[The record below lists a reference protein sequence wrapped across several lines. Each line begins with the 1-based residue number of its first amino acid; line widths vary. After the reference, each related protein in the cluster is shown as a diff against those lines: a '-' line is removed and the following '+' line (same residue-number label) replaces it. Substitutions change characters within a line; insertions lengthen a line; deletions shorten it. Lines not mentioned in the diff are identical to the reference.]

1 MSNNSVVHGKG
12 KSMIWR
18 LFIEEFGEILES
30 ECPKEEEINQ
40 LFEWLK
46 DEAHSALSFRQ
57 IKTIDE
63 CRRYSE
69 ARLLKFYSPKNKLW
83 KKSRE
88 ARREQAN
95 RFDELRTTKKIVK
108 GRLSVIQGHKEEE
121 KVLPSN

>member
-1 MSNNSVVHGKG
+1 
-12 KSMIWR
+12 MIWR
-18 LFIEEFGEILES
+18 LFIEEFGEILDS

-46 DEAHSALSFRQ
+46 DEAHSALSFSQ

-69 ARLLKFYSPKNKLW
+69 ARLLKFYSHKNKLW

-88 ARREQAN
+88 ARREQAS

-108 GRLSVIQGHKEEE
+108 GRLSVIQGQKEEE
-121 KVLPSN
+121 KALPSN